1 MNIDKDNL
9 KKNLIL
15 ISGVILLSL
24 IIGLLYDKLVFL
36 DNSIYNF
43 IIKYKS
49 SFLTSFFKFITFFA
63 SSLWFIIV
71 IILIFVL
78 NKDRKFNIVMT
89 LYIICIA
96 LITFFM
102 KGLFIRERPYELMIV
117 EELGYSFPSGHSSLS
132 ISFYGLLSYLV
143 YKSNY
148 QKGKK
153 IILISF
159 LLILSLLIGI
169 SRIYLGVHYPSDVI
183 AGFMVGIIYL
193 MIFIYVYDVRKRR
206 FK

>member
-1 MNIDKDNL
+1 MSINKDRL

-15 ISGVILLSL
+15 ISGIILLSL

-36 DNSIYNF
+36 DNSIYNLV
-43 IIKYKS
+43 IKYKS
-49 SFLTSFFKFITFFA
+49 SFLTNFFKFITFFA
-63 SSLWFIIV
+63 SFEWFILV
-71 IILIFVL
+71 VILIFIF
-78 NKDRKFNIVMT
+78 NKERKFSLVMS
-89 LYIICIA
+89 LYIFFIA
-96 LITFFM
+96 LITFLM

-143 YKSNY
+143 YKSNFK
-148 QKGKK
+148 KGKK
-153 IILISF
+153 IVLISF
-159 LLILSLLIGI
+159 LLILSFIIGL

-183 AGFMVGIIYL
+183 AGFMVGLIYL
-193 MIFIYVYDVRKRR
+193 MIFIYIYDVRRRR